1 MNPIGIIVKCIALL
15 AGFAVVL
22 SKLAGELLVDLFNRH
37 KSKVSPP
44 VAAQTPAA
52 PTGMLASSIST
63 APPPDTA
70 RTEGESKNSIDT
82 AGLKTA
88 QADNEPEHEPD
99 ELDWAGSLSHA
110 GLTALHLDNVLSMVQ
125 NGWLMPGPDRAA
137 AVAPA
142 LAALEAFHARTC
154 TAIAPMLD
162 QMTDEQRAEF
172 FADDGPDFPPQLP
185 MEETP

>member
-1 MNPIGIIVKCIALL
+1 MNPIGIILKCVALL
-15 AGFAVVL
+15 AGFAVVI
-22 SKLAGELLVDLFNRH
+22 SSLAGELLVDLFNRH

-44 VAAQTPAA
+44 VAAKTPAA

-63 APPPDTA
+63 TPPPGTA
-70 RTEGESKNSIDT
+70 RIDGESKDSIDT

-88 QADNEPEHEPD
+88 QADNELEHEPD

-125 NGWLMPGPDRAA
+125 TGWLMPHPDRTAD
-137 AVAPA
+137 VVPV
-142 LAALEAFHARTC
+142 LAALESFHARTC
-154 TAIAPMLD
+154 TALAPVLD
-162 QMTDEQRAEF
+162 QMTDDERAEF
-172 FADDGPDFPPQLP
+172 FGDDGADFPPQLP